1 MKSLKKIS
9 WVLMLS
15 LIISLFAYTVPSS
28 SAVTWPTN
36 QLLPS
41 LSAPAAALDLI
52 NTSTS
57 RSYEGE
63 GSELSHGTGRNDG
76 DGWLCQCGID
86 EANRHMIY
94 GPYDASIPAGEGTAV
109 YRMKIDNNTADNL
122 AQVRIDVYD
131 STTGTVLAE
140 KDITRKQFTTA
151 SIYQDFNLAFR
162 NPESGHSLEFRV
174 YWYGRAYIKVDRIT
188 YNSKGLSEDAI
199 LFTTLKGLVNKTQP
213 RIYSYDNNTING
225 EGKYTWLNDLNLNY
239 TEVSNKMSLITK
251 YRNEISGIVVY
262 DDRYPDTINLATT
275 IAGISNGI
283 AAAPSQVA
291 ALTKAP
297 YQLPIIQDLRGQ
309 FNNKV
314 QIYQYLYDN
323 YWSSC
328 THRVLVGL
336 NPNAHKGTIRDYAMT
351 MGAAVV
357 WLDPKVTSENALLRR
372 FLSSMP
378 AGSAYMGWWT
388 EEQAGVMLASEY
400 GISTVA
406 SDWSTNLSVFAG
418 MSRKVNVKPVPAKPA
433 LDNKI
438 YLTFIMSDGDN
449 LQYMEHKMKEH
460 WDNPDRGSVP
470 IGWTVSP
477 VVLDAAPSM
486 LNYYYNTAT
495 HNDCLISGPS
505 GIGYTYPNYWNN
517 QDDLNNFVSMS
528 NDYCSRAGLK
538 VITIWNTITGG
549 INPNVGE
556 SFADHAPSL
565 LGLTAMNGPG
575 GQIDIYKNTLPAQR
589 LNATY
594 CYDQA
599 SLQMEVNK
607 AIAGWNG
614 SAPRF
619 VAIQCEPWDVTP
631 TMIKNVANTLNSDV
645 KLVRTD
651 NYFQLIREYQGL
663 TIDPFESETP

>member
-1 MKSLKKIS
+1 MKPVKKLSWILMFSVLIS
-9 WVLMLS
+9 PLVY
-15 LIISLFAYTVPSS
+15 AVPFN
-28 SAVTWPTN
+28 SAVTWPTD

-41 LSAPAAALDLI
+41 LPSPASTLDVI
-52 NTSTS
+52 NTATS
-57 RSYEGE
+57 KSYEGE
-63 GSELSHGTGRNDG
+63 GNEVSHGTGRNDG

-86 EANRHMIY
+86 EPNRHMIY
-94 GPYDASIPAGEGTAV
+94 GPYDSSIPAGTGTVV

-122 AQVRIDVYD
+122 EQVRIDVYD
-131 STTGTVLAE
+131 ATSGTVLAAQ
-140 KDITRKQFTTA
+140 DITRRQFTTA
-151 SIYQDFNLAFR
+151 SIYQDFNLTFN
-162 NPESGHSLEFRV
+162 NPAAGHSLEFRV

-188 YNSKGLSEDAI
+188 YSSKRLSEDAV
-199 LFTTLKGLVNKTQP
+199 LFTTLKGQVNKTQP

-225 EGKYTWLNDLNLNY
+225 EGKYTWLNDLKLNY
-239 TEVSNKMSLITK
+239 SEVSNNMSMISK

-262 DDRYPDTINLATT
+262 DDQYPDTINLATT
-275 IAGISNGI
+275 IAGVSNGI

-291 ALTKAP
+291 ALTSAP
-297 YQLPIIQDLRGQ
+297 YNLPIIKDLRGQ
-309 FNNKV
+309 FGSKLQV
-314 QIYQYLYDN
+314 YQYLYDN

-336 NPNAHKGTIRDYAMT
+336 NPEVHRGTIRDYAIA
-351 MGAAVV
+351 MGAAIV
-357 WLDPKVTSENALLRR
+357 WLDPDVPNENTLLRR

-400 GISTVA
+400 GISTIA

-418 MSRKVNVKPVPAKPA
+418 MSRTVNVKQVPAKPQ
-433 LDNKI
+433 LQNKI

-477 VVLDAAPSM
+477 AVLDAAPSL
-486 LNYYYNTAT
+486 LNYYYDTAT
-495 HNDCLISGPS
+495 PNDCLISGPS
-505 GIGYTYPNYWNN
+505 GIGYTYPNYWPN
-517 QDDLNNFVSMS
+517 QNDLDNFAKVSD
-528 NDYCSRAGLK
+528 DYCSRAGLR
-538 VITIWNTITGG
+538 VITIWNTILGG

-556 SFADHAPSL
+556 SFADNAPSL

-575 GQIDIYKNTLPAQR
+575 GQIDIYNNSLPAQR

-594 CYDQA
+594 CYSQA
-599 SLQMEVNK
+599 SLQMEVNN

-614 SAPRF
+614 TSPRF
-619 VAIQCEPWDVTP
+619 VAIQCQPWDVTP
-631 TMIKNVANTLNSDV
+631 TMIKNVANTLSSDV
-645 KLVRTD
+645 ILIRTD
-651 NYFQLIREYQGL
+651 NYFQLIREYNGL
-663 TIDPFESETP
+663 PVNPPIS

>member
-1 MKSLKKIS
+1 MKPSKKIS
-9 WVLMLS
+9 WILMFS
-15 LIISLFAYTVPSS
+15 VIISLFAYTVPSN
-28 SAVTWPTN
+28 SAVTWPTD

-41 LSAPAAALDLI
+41 LPVPASTLDLI
-52 NTSTS
+52 NTATS

-63 GSELSHGTGRNDG
+63 GSEVSHGTGRNDG

-131 STTGTVLAE
+131 STTGTILAE
-140 KDITRKQFTTA
+140 QDITRKQFTSA
-151 SIYQDFNLAFR
+151 SIYQDFSLTFNNIAA
-162 NPESGHSLEFRV
+162 GHSLEFRV
-174 YWYGRAYIKVDRIT
+174 YWYGRAYIKVDKIT
-188 YNSKGLSEDAI
+188 YDSKGLSEDAI

-239 TEVSNKMSLITK
+239 TEVANKMTLITK
-251 YRNEISGIVVY
+251 YRDEISGIVIY
-262 DDRYPDTINLATT
+262 DDQYPDTINLATT
-275 IAGISNGI
+275 IAGVSNGI

-291 ALTKAP
+291 VLTSAP
-297 YQLPIIQDLRGQ
+297 YNLPIIKDLRGQ
-309 FNNKV
+309 FNSKLSV
-314 QIYQYLYDN
+314 YQYLYNN
-323 YWSSC
+323 YWGSC

-336 NPNAHKGTIRDYAMT
+336 NPGAHKGTIRDYAIA

-357 WLDPKVTSENALLRR
+357 WLDPNVPSENTLLRS

-418 MSRKVNVKPVPAKPA
+418 MSRTVNVKPVPEKPA
-433 LDNKI
+433 LENKI

-477 VVLDAAPSM
+477 AVLDAAPSM
-486 LNYYYNTAT
+486 LNYYYETAT
-495 HNDCLISGPS
+495 PNDCLISGPS
-505 GIGYTYPNYWNN
+505 GIGYTYPNYWDN
-517 QDDLNNFVSMS
+517 QNDLNNFVSMT
-528 NDYCSRAGLK
+528 NDYCSRAGLR
-538 VITIWNTITGG
+538 VITIWNTIIGG
-549 INPNVGE
+549 INSNVGE

-575 GQIDIYKNTLPAQR
+575 GQIDIYNNSLPAQR

-594 CYDQA
+594 CYNQA
-599 SLQMEVNK
+599 SLQMEVNN
-607 AIAGWNG
+607 AIAGWDG

-619 VAIQCEPWDVTP
+619 VAIQSQPWDVTP

-645 KLVRTD
+645 VVVRTD
-651 NYFQLIREYQGL
+651 NYFQLMREYKGL
-663 TIDPFESETP
+663 PIDPIISETP